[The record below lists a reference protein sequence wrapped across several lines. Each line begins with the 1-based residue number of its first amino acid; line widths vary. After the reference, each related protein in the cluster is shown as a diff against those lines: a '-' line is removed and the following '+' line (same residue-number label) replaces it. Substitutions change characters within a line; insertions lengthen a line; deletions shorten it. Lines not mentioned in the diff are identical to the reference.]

1 MLIHLKDA
9 YDNYR
14 VKFKKLSFED
24 MIDNFYFKAN
34 DPEDVDAL
42 IIDEAQDCNK
52 PQIKALHKMA
62 TNVKTTIIILLEMRI
77 KLYLNILD
85 QIQTIFINFQRCRR
99 IRRGF
104 KMW

>member
-42 IIDEAQDCNK
+42 IIFC
-52 PQIKALHKMA
+52 P
-62 TNVKTTIIILLEMRI
+62 
-77 KLYLNILD
+77 
-85 QIQTIFINFQRCRR
+85 
-99 IRRGF
+99 
-104 KMW
+104 